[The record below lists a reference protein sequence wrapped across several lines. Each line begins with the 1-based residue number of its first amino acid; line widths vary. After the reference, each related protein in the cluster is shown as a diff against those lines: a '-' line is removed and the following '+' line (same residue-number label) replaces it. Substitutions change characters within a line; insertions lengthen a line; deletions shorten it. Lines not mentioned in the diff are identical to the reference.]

1 MIRPALLL
9 TCVLLIT
16 LSATAQNNP
25 EVKKDSVQVLNEVTI
40 KGSKKLI
47 TTKNG
52 NLVMNVENSVLSAVT
67 DPVDLLSK
75 IPTVQVSPDGQSVSV
90 VGKGEPLIYI
100 DNQRMTMNDL
110 RSLSVAD
117 IKTIEIVNNPS
128 SKYEASGR
136 SVILITRKLNKTQG
150 IKGELSE
157 TAAVRKY
164 YLNRTGTNISYRKKK
179 LELKG
184 SFQYNQLRTWE
195 GNNFDFRINNANIF
209 SRYSV
214 TAVTTRPQFIYG
226 AGLFY
231 QVNEEDYISVN
242 ANMRKQNESF
252 PIYTSSYLKTPSK
265 EESVVTSNF
274 NWQPVSHFTTNL
286 NYNKKFKNKGTLFT
300 GAQYTRYSEDTES
313 FVMNEFNDED
323 AVRSQDR
330 LQDSRINV
338 IALRTD
344 YERTFAKDVKWE
356 LGSAITHAASEGNT
370 NILNYAPDEK
380 INVAFDYNERNL
392 AAYTQVSGKID
403 KVNYS
408 GGLRLEDTKVRSKNT
423 NNNVGSVFKRNS
435 TQLFPKASI
444 SIPVDSSKT
453 ISFNYAR
460 TIYRPNYTNAN
471 QASVYINPY
480 FEWANN
486 INLGP
491 SATQEITGKF
501 QLKDYSL
508 AVTLYQ
514 ARGAIYS
521 NFDYDDQLI
530 RLRRTDIN
538 YDMESGV
545 YTSLTVPFR
554 YKIWSSTNVLNLI
567 RTTIKDD
574 SALTG
579 KTRPFMYFNSTNE
592 FRLPKNFVFTLS
604 GWVVSKS
611 YQGAYERNSLYA
623 IDTALT
629 KTLFKN
635 LVCTIR
641 YSDMFGT
648 MNSDEKF
655 AINDVAANGRFYDNV
670 REFSVGLKYSF
681 GKLKNSIY
689 KNREVDENTNRV
701 R

>member
-1 MIRPALLL
+1 
-9 TCVLLIT
+9 
-16 LSATAQNNP
+16 
-25 EVKKDSVQVLNEVTI
+25 
-40 KGSKKLI
+40 
-47 TTKNG
+47 
-52 NLVMNVENSVLSAVT
+52 
-67 DPVDLLSK
+67 
-75 IPTVQVSPDGQSVSV
+75 
-90 VGKGEPLIYI
+90 
-100 DNQRMTMNDL
+100 
-110 RSLSVAD
+110 
-117 IKTIEIVNNPS
+117 
-128 SKYEASGR
+128 
-136 SVILITRKLNKTQG
+136 
-150 IKGELSE
+150 
-157 TAAVRKY
+157 
-164 YLNRTGTNISYRKKK
+164 
-179 LELKG
+179 
-184 SFQYNQLRTWE
+184 
-195 GNNFDFRINNANIF
+195 
-209 SRYSV
+209 
-214 TAVTTRPQFIYG
+214 
-226 AGLFY
+226 
-231 QVNEEDYISVN
+231 
-242 ANMRKQNESF
+242 
-252 PIYTSSYLKTPSK
+252 
-265 EESVVTSNF
+265 
-274 NWQPVSHFTTNL
+274 
-286 NYNKKFKNKGTLFT
+286 
-300 GAQYTRYSEDTES
+300 
-313 FVMNEFNDED
+313 
-323 AVRSQDR
+323 
-330 LQDSRINV
+330 
-338 IALRTD
+338 
-344 YERTFAKDVKWE
+344 
-356 LGSAITHAASEGNT
+356 
-370 NILNYAPDEK
+370 
-380 INVAFDYNERNL
+380 
-392 AAYTQVSGKID
+392 
-403 KVNYS
+403 
-408 GGLRLEDTKVRSKNT
+408 
-423 NNNVGSVFKRNS
+423 VFKRNS

-491 SATQEITGKF
+491 SATQEITSKF

-521 NFDYDDQLI
+521 NFDYDDQLT

-574 SALTG
+574 SAVTG

-635 LVCTIR
+635 LACTIR

-689 KNREVDENTNRV
+689 KNRDVDENTNRV